1 MPKVLKRNNTK
12 KNSRNNRKNSRS
24 HKNKSKRNTRGGMTS
39 SLRLN
44 LPQGPNMDCGPAFHP
59 QWGSQNAASKQL
71 GLPKMNDYTF
81 NQEGNLGFIQQGGH
95 QWRNHVR
102 KVMKNNPNL
111 KFGKVLSLAKKTYK
125 KMNNRSKKNNVNKTK
140 NNRNNK
146 RNTRNRNNKS
156 NRKRN

>member
-1 MPKVLKRNNTK
+1 MTKVLKKNNTK
-12 KNSRNNRKNSRS
+12 KNNRNNKRKNSRS
-24 HKNKSKRNTRGGMTS
+24 QNNKSKKNTRGGMTS

-59 QWGSQNAASKQL
+59 QWGSQNSASKQL

-95 QWRNHVR
+95 KWRNHV
-102 KVMKNNPNL
+102 KNIMKKNPNL

-125 KMNNRSKKNNVNKTK
+125 NLSNKLNKNSKKNNNKNKK
-140 NNRNNK
+140 NNRNN
-146 RNTRNRNNKS
+146 NKK
-156 NRKRN
+156 N

>member
-12 KNSRNNRKNSRS
+12 KNNRNNRKNSRS
-24 HKNKSKRNTRGGMTS
+24 NKNKSKKNTRGGMTS

-102 KVMKNNPNL
+102 KVMRNNPNL

-125 KMNNRSKKNNVNKTK
+125 KMNNRSNKRRVNKTK

-146 RNTRNRNNKS
+146 KKNNRNN
-156 NRKRN
+156 